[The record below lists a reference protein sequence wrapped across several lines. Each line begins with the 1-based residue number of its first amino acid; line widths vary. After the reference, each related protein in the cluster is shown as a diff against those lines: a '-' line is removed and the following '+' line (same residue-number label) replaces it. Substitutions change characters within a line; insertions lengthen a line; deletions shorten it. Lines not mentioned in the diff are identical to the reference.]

1 MINELKQVG
10 LNEYEAR
17 VYTTLLEHGSLK
29 GGDVCKKSNVP
40 HGKTYESLV
49 SLENKGF
56 ISITP
61 LRPKIFTAL
70 NPKIAIGHL
79 ISEKIKTFE
88 QIQFQLSEK
97 LSARKKVK
105 PDDMSEKIQI
115 FAGAKKAWP
124 LSLYLFNNSKKVMRH
139 MFTYEV
145 RNYEQDRALIEAV
158 KRGVEVRRIAAK
170 KTPQGLKWMK
180 EDLKRGL
187 KVRYFPVEEIRL
199 EIKDNDQSMLYF
211 LNPKDSRDRII
222 LFFNHGLF
230 SKMLANFFDEIWE
243 KAEIIK

>member
-1 MINELKQVG
+1 
-10 LNEYEAR
+10 
-17 VYTTLLEHGSLK
+17 
-29 GGDVCKKSNVP
+29 
-40 HGKTYESLV
+40 
-49 SLENKGF
+49 
-56 ISITP
+56 
-61 LRPKIFTAL
+61 
-70 NPKIAIGHL
+70 
-79 ISEKIKTFE
+79 
-88 QIQFQLSEK
+88 
-97 LSARKKVK
+97 
-105 PDDMSEKIQI
+105 
-115 FAGAKKAWP
+115 
-124 LSLYLFNNSKKVMRH
+124 